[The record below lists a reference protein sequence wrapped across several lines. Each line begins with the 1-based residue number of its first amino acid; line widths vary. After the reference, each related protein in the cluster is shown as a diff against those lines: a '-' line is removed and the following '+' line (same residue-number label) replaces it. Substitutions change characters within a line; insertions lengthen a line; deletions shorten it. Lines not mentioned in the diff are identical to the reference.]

1 VQPTHVNAARRLVLA
16 VVAAVLAFAS
26 LPQAVATAGKDDAST
41 RKATTSIAWG
51 SCTPDEI
58 EGADEFRARM
68 QCARVIVPVDYSDP
82 DGRTLSLFVARR
94 PSTAPDPLGPLF
106 VNQGGPGAEAAQY
119 SLGISASGAFDRFD
133 VIGMDPRGTGRSNPV
148 DCRSDIRRIP
158 GYSSTDS
165 GMPTARYRDAVEKFV
180 DGCRHDPNLQFYG
193 SNNVARDMDRIRA
206 LLGAEKISYFGKS
219 YGSDLGAA
227 YLGLFPN
234 RVRAAVLDGATDLTI
249 DPVEFYAQQT
259 RAALHT
265 FDRYLDHC
273 RVETCA
279 WTKGEDPDRA
289 WKNLLR
295 RTADAPVKDGDSD
308 RHLTGDDLRSFQG
321 QVLGED
327 VSDLDEALDALVLHH
342 DPTKLL
348 SERLDDTTARM
359 LEAHVAITCLD
370 MPIGDFG
377 DAFRRYRAL
386 VDEPLPGQ
394 VSTLVACSEWPRPAD
409 PIVVRRPA
417 DGTPV
422 MVVSTRGDVPTPFES
437 GVGLAAGLGAP
448 LLTWEANQHT
458 AYLFS
463 PCVQQ
468 AVHRLLVDLQPIAAE
483 GATCRDD
490 LTSGAATFDEPIA
503 DDLTLDAA

>member
-1 VQPTHVNAARRLVLA
+1 MTGARRLVLA
-16 VVAAVLAFAS
+16 VVAAVLGFAS
-26 LPQAVATAGKDDAST
+26 LPQPAATAGTEDAST
-41 RKATTSIAWG
+41 RKVTTKIAWR
-51 SCTPDEI
+51 SCSPDEI

-94 PSTAPDPLGPLF
+94 PSTAPDVLGPLF
-106 VNQGGPGAEAAQY
+106 VNQGGPGFEAAQY
-119 SLGISASGAFDRFD
+119 SLGIAASGAFDRFD
-133 VIGMDPRGTGRSNPV
+133 VIGMDPRGTGRSNPI
-148 DCRSDIRRIP
+148 DCRFDIRRIP
-158 GYSSTDS
+158 DYSSTDA
-165 GMPTARYRDAVEKFV
+165 GAPTTRYRDSVEKFV

-193 SNNVARDMDRIRA
+193 SNYVARDMDRIRA

-219 YGSDLGAA
+219 YGSDLGTA

-259 RAALHT
+259 RAALHA

-273 RVETCA
+273 RVDTCA
-279 WTKGEDPDRA
+279 WTKGEDPESA
-289 WKNLLR
+289 WKDLVR
-295 RTADAPVKDGDSD
+295 RTDDAPVKDGDSD
-308 RHLTGDDLRSFQG
+308 RHLTSDDLRSFQG

-327 VSDLDEALDALVLHH
+327 VSDVDDALDALALHR
-342 DPTKLL
+342 DPSKLL
-348 SERLDDTTARM
+348 SERLDDTTARA
-359 LEAHVAITCLD
+359 LEANAAITCLD
-370 MPIGDFG
+370 MPIGEFG
-377 DAFRRYRAL
+377 EAFRRYRQL

-394 VSTLVACSEWPRPAD
+394 VSTLVACSQWPKPAD

-417 DGTPV
+417 DGAAV
-422 MVVSTRGDVPTPFES
+422 LVVSTRGDVPTPYES
-437 GVGLAAGLGAP
+437 GVGLAAALGTP
-448 LLTWEANQHT
+448 LLTWEANMHT

-468 AVHRLLVDLQPIAAE
+468 AVHRVLVDLQPIPAE
-483 GATCRDD
+483 GATCPDD
-490 LTSGAATFDEPIA
+490 LNSGAASFDEPIA